1 MRREFFQEIE
11 IPHGVE
17 IELDGDIIKVKGKN
31 GETQKKFKTRKFK
44 VEKMENK
51 ILIGTK
57 EATKK
62 EKRLINTFR
71 AHIKNMIEGIQ
82 NKFEY
87 KMKAVYS
94 HFPMTVE
101 MHGNEITIKNFL
113 GEKIPRK
120 SKILPHV
127 DVKISGDFIVI
138 HSSNKE
144 AAGQTAANL
153 EKATWIRRKD
163 RRVFQDGIF
172 ITSKAGEEI

>member
-11 IPHGVE
+11 IPSGVDVE
-17 IELDGDIIKVKGKN
+17 IDGNIIKVKGKN
-31 GETQKKFKTRKFK
+31 GETEKKFNARKFK
-44 VEKMENK
+44 IEKKENK
-51 ILIGTK
+51 ILIGSK

-62 EKRLINTFR
+62 EKRLINTNK

-127 DVKISGDFIVI
+127 DVKINGDFVI
-138 HSSNKE
+138 INSANKE
-144 AAGQTAANL
+144 SAGQTAANL
-153 EKATWIRRKD
+153 ERATWIRRKD

-172 ITSKAGEEI
+172 ITSKSGEEI